1 MGVERGVGQEVTDG
15 SKGRGGVAQVP
26 WEELRRVRGT
36 SIHGDGTG
44 PSPCPC
50 ALGPSPSPCAEVE
63 A

>member
-1 MGVERGVGQEVTDG
+1 MGVERGVGQGVSDG
-15 SKGRGGVAQVP
+15 SKGRGGVTQVP

-44 PSPCPC
+44 PSP
-50 ALGPSPSPCAEVE
+50 SPCAEVK